1 MTERISAGKGEK
13 RKKGETGKKGCEETK
28 KIESK
33 GGDEIESELLFISI
47 PTVSDV

>member
-1 MTERISAGKGEK
+1 MTERDFSGERREK
-13 RKKGETGKKGCEETK
+13 EERGNRKERMRGTK

-47 PTVSDV
+47 PTVSDA